1 MQIQNFDV
9 MVFLQSFWV
18 WLQANPVPAM
28 VGLLIIAAA
37 YLVTELS
44 KPFIPGGTPG
54 SFEDSR
60 RQAAL
65 AIIAIG
71 SAVAI
76 GVLMDRVYPQ
86 LSYGFLIGMTGAFLY
101 DAVRFTRG
109 GNELL
114 RSSSWLIR
122 QLVSWGIERIT
133 GRPSQPTRD

>member
-1 MQIQNFDV
+1 MKDFDIV
-9 MVFLQSFWV
+9 TFLQGFWV

-37 YLVTELS
+37 YLVTELA

-109 GNELL
+109 GNRMLTL
-114 RSSSWLIR
+114 FSWFIK
-122 QLVSWGIERIT
+122 QMVNWAIERVT